1 MLAAR
6 DAEAL
11 DAFSLAEPDAFWRA
25 LWAFTELPGNPGARD
40 RSSDGTMAGTRFF
53 PDGRVNFTEALLRGP
68 ADALAIL
75 ARDETGAETHLTR
88 GALRDAVATLAAQLK
103 EGGFGPGDRLCALTP
118 NRPEAVIAAL
128 ATAALGGTFASCSPD
143 FAPRAVLDRFAP
155 LRPKALLV
163 SDGSRYKGRA
173 LPLGETAAKLKAALN
188 PALALSY
195 AVLGTGLEDFTP
207 LRGSTPG
214 AGASWRAAD
223 RGALDPLYV
232 LFSSGTTGAPK
243 GIIHGTAGPLLQ
255 HLKEHQLHCDIG
267 PGDRLLFYTT
277 CGWMMWNW
285 LVSALASG
293 AAIGLYDGAP
303 DAQGTGAEDAFL
315 SFAREGALLTSA
327 PPRPISRA
335 LPSWAKGLPCL
346 RSACCCAPAR
356 RSQAGPGPSRSS
368 ASGTCPSAPSP
379 GVRTCSAASPWANP
393 SAPWKPEP
401 CRGEGS
407 PWPWISTT
415 KTTAQQASSSAGRPS
430 PPSLWA
436 SSMTPRGT
444 DFGPPTSR
452 TTPTPGATGTTATGR
467 RRGRR
472 SSGQG

>member
-1 MLAAR
+1 MSDTPREAVAGWPATAGQRLAAFRAFLAAQGDPVLAAR

-25 LWAFTELPGNPGARD
+25 LWAFTELPGDPGARD

-75 ARDETGAETHLTR
+75 ARDETGAETRLTR
-88 GALRDAVATLAAQLK
+88 GALRDAVATLAAQLA

-128 ATAALGGTFASCSPD
+128 ATAALGGTFASCSPE

-163 SDGSRYKGRA
+163 SDGSRYKGHA
-173 LPLGETAAKLKAALN
+173 LPLGETAAELKAALN

-195 AVLGTGLEDFTP
+195 AVLGTGLEGFTP
-207 LRGSTPG
+207 LHGSTPG

-285 LVSALASG
+285 LIAGLATGST
-293 AAIGLYDGAP
+293 IMLYDGSPFAP
-303 DAQGTGAEDAFL
+303 DPL
-315 SFAREGALLTSA
+315 VLWRFAREHAMTGFGLSAKYVDALNKQA
-327 PPRPISRA
+327 VRPKSLGDYPALRA
-335 LPSWAKGLPCL
+335 IASTGSTLIHESFDYLYEHVKTDLHVASVSGGTDLLGCFVGGTATLP
-346 RSACCCAPAR
+346 
-356 RSQAGPGPSRSS
+356 
-368 ASGTCPSAPSP
+368 
-379 GVRTCSAASPWANP
+379 VY
-393 SAPWKPEP
+393 
-401 CRGEGS
+401 RGELQVPILGV
-407 PWPWISTT
+407 
-415 KTTAQQASSSAGRPS
+415 
-430 PPSLWA
+430 
-436 SSMTPRGT
+436 
-444 DFGPPTSR
+444 D
-452 TTPTPGATGTTATGR
+452 
-467 RRGRR
+467 
-472 SSGQG
+472 